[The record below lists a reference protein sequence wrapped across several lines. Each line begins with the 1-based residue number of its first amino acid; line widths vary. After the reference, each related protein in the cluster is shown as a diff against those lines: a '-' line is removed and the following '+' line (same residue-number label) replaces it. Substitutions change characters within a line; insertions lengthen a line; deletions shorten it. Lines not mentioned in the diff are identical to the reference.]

1 MTQVP
6 LILPQS
12 ITAIGTFNKFDN
24 AFLNAGLTDYLAIDP
39 SQCSGFGDAA
49 LRTTTYD
56 APGEDGELIFPP
68 KDGALILTIYADLVI
83 GSTEGESNVAYLT
96 AATTLYQELKAEL
109 DALKAAPADLVHSAG
124 SMKVWKYG
132 PADPSFPNNYWQ
144 MAVTFSLIQDVF
156 A

>member
-12 ITAIGTFNKFDN
+12 ITAIGTFTALDN
-24 AFLNAGLTDYLAIDP
+24 SYLNAGLTDYLAIDP
-39 SQCSGFGDAA
+39 TACSGFGDAA
-49 LRTTTYD
+49 LRTTIYD

-68 KDGALILTIYADLVI
+68 KDGALIMSIAGDLVI
-83 GSTEGESNVAYLT
+83 GSADPGSAAAYVN
-96 AATTLYQELKAEL
+96 AQTTLYQNLKAAL
-109 DALKAAPADLVHSAG
+109 DALKTAPANLVHSAG

-132 PADPSFPNNYWQ
+132 PVDPSFSSYWT
-144 MAVTFSLIQDVF
+144 MRVTFSLIQDVF